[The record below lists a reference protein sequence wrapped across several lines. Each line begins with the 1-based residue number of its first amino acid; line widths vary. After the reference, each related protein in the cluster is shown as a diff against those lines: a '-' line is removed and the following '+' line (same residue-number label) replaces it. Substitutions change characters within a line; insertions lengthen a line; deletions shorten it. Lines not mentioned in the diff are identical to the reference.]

1 LNELLDAAAALLH
14 KRSRRRYVCY
24 VRSVTNRKK
33 RQYRVR
39 NWRDYNAAL
48 VRRGSLTL
56 WVEQSA
62 VNKWRETAAP
72 VRRGRRRFYSDLA
85 VTCALTL
92 REVYHLPLRSTQGL
106 VRSVLRLLGSDL
118 PAPHYST
125 LSRRAAS
132 LDVSLARRGAGPLH
146 LAVDSTGIKLYG
158 EGEWQVRLHG
168 ADKRRTWR
176 KLHHHRT
183 HEALACSMSEQ
194 YVLDRRAPPGL
205 LREVGG
211 EVAEVLGDGA
221 YDSRDCLA
229 AIHARGAR
237 AVIPPQKRAR
247 VRGSPESADRD
258 AAVRRARE
266 AGLDVWKREAG
277 YHRRS
282 LVETAMMRLKTI
294 FSDRLKAREW
304 KRQVTELRVRCAA
317 LNRVTSLGMPES
329 YAV

>member
-1 LNELLDAAAALLH
+1 VTNKE
-14 KRSRRRYVCY
+14 KRRY
-24 VRSVTNRKK
+24 RI
-33 RQYRVR
+33 R
-39 NWRDYNAAL
+39 NWPDYNSAL

-62 VNKWRETAAP
+62 VDKWRDTTSP

-85 VTCALTL
+85 ITCALTL

-106 VRSVLRLLGSDL
+106 VSSVLRLLGSDL
-118 PAPHYST
+118 SAPHYST
-125 LSRRAAS
+125 LSRRAATLEVKLPRLS
-132 LDVSLARRGAGPLH
+132 KGPLH
-146 LAVDSTGIKLYG
+146 LAVDSTGVKLYG
-158 EGEWQVRLHG
+158 EGEWKVRLHG

-176 KLHHHRT
+176 KLHLAIDHRT
-183 HEALACSMSEQ
+183 QEAVACSMSEQ
-194 YVLDRRAPPGL
+194 YVLDRGELPGL
-205 LREVGG
+205 LKNVEG

-221 YDSRDCLA
+221 YDFQDCYR

-237 AVIPPQKRAR
+237 SVIPPQ
-247 VRGSPESADRD
+247 
-258 AAVRRARE
+258 RRARIRS
-266 AGLDVWKREAG
+266 GLEFGDRNAAVVRGREVGRDEWKREAG

-304 KRQVTELRVRCAA
+304 RRQVTELRVRCVAM
-317 LNRVTSLGMPES
+317 NRMTSIGMPQS